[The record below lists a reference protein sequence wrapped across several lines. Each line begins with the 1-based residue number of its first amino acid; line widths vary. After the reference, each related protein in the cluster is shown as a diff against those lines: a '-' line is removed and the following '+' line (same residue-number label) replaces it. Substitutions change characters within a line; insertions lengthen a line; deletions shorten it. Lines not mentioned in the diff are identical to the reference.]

1 MLAAQTPGQPPQEL
15 RILGPAEAPLFR
27 LKNVY
32 RFHFQLQSSSSA
44 YLHQVLRRV
53 VPSVKAP
60 HGVELAIDIDPQDML

>member
-1 MLAAQTPGQPPQEL
+1 MQAAQAPNEPAQEL

-44 YLHQVLRRV
+44 YLHQVIRRV
-53 VPSVKAP
+53 LPAVKTP
-60 HGVELAIDIDPQDML
+60 HGVEVAIDIDPQDML